1 MAEAAGLGGTAD
13 CIPALERGESGGVSS
28 YIPALERSERGG
40 VSLGGHVVSRPAH
53 TVGEQGDP
61 AAPPARTSR
70 WGAGDLLATATALL
84 QRTFGYDR
92 FRPLQEQV
100 LVPALAGRDV
110 LAVLPTGGGKS
121 LCFQVPALH
130 DKGLTVVVSPLIAL
144 MQDQVGALQRRGVG
158 ATTLS
163 GELDRG
169 RYLEV
174 LDQAASGAL
183 RLLYVSP
190 ERLPRVAGDLVER
203 RVPVSRLAVDEAHC
217 IVEWGHDFR
226 PAYRRIRAARV
237 ALGRPPCIALTASA
251 TPAVRDAIRESLGLA
266 RDAAVVVGSF
276 DRPNLRFEVQPVH
289 GTEDRLA
296 RLVVQVR
303 TTRGAVVVYAPTR
316 GLVEGL
322 ARTLVESGVSAA
334 PYHAGMKQEERRR
347 VLDGFLAD
355 RIRVVTATC
364 AFGMGIDKPDVRL
377 VAHWNTP
384 ATPESYYQEA
394 GRAGRDERPSR
405 CLLYF
410 HPTDVRH
417 VEHQLSTTYPEE
429 RVVEA
434 LWRDP
439 SLRPRYAEGI
449 VSAADRLAAELA
461 PEKGKVDWSGV
472 RRRRREAERRLAAML
487 RYAATRRCRRRELLA
502 WFGEKGPGRCNG
514 CDRCAPRR

>member
-1 MAEAAGLGGTAD
+1 VLQ
-13 CIPALERGESGGVSS
+13 S
-28 YIPALERSERGG
+28 
-40 VSLGGHVVSRPAH
+40 
-53 TVGEQGDP
+53 
-61 AAPPARTSR
+61 
-70 WGAGDLLATATALL
+70 ATALL
-84 QRTFGYDR
+84 QRTFGHQR

-100 LVPALAGRDV
+100 IRATLAGRDV

-130 DKGLTVVVSPLIAL
+130 DPGLTLVVSPLIAL
-144 MQDQVGALQRRGVG
+144 MQDQVGALARRGVG
-158 ATTLS
+158 AATLS
-163 GELDRG
+163 GELDRS

-174 LDQAASGAL
+174 LERATTGAL
-183 RLLYVSP
+183 RLVYVSP
-190 ERLPRVAGDLVER
+190 ERLPRIAADLAER
-203 RVPVSRLAVDEAHC
+203 RIAVSRLAVDEAHC

-226 PAYRRIRAARV
+226 PAYRRIRSARV

-251 TPAVRDAIRESLGLA
+251 TPAVRDAIRESLGFS

-276 DRPNLRFEVQPVH
+276 DRPNLRLEVQPVH

-296 RLVVQVR
+296 RLVVQVK

-322 ARTLVESGVSAA
+322 ARTLVESGIAAA
-334 PYHAGMKQEERRR
+334 PYHAGMKPEERRR
-347 VLDGFLAD
+347 VLDGFLSD

-417 VEHQLSTTYPEE
+417 VEHQLATTYPEE

-434 LWRDP
+434 LWADP
-439 SLRPRYAEGI
+439 SLRPRHAEAI
-449 VSAADRLAAELA
+449 VQAADRLAAELA
-461 PEKGKVDWSGV
+461 PGKGRVDWSGV
-472 RRRRREAERRLAAML
+472 RRRRREAERRLAAMV
-487 RYAATRRCRRRELLA
+487 RYALARGCRRTVLLG
-502 WFGEKGPGRCNG
+502 WFGEAGPGRCSG